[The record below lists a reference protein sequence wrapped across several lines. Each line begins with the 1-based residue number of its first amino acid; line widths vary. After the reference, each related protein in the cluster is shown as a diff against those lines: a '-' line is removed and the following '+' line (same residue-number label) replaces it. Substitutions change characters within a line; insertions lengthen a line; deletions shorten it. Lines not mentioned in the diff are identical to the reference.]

1 MDKDRSQTYP
11 GSDMHR
17 TRLSR
22 LICVFLVPGT
32 LLCAGSA
39 WATEW
44 RLGTE
49 RLNLAPD
56 TASAA
61 TLQLQSPLSESLRFR
76 LGLATS
82 RFDSY
87 VGDVE
92 VHRRHRPGA
101 SEPVAG
107 ALVDYHFNRWGLR
120 FTGGALYS
128 TPSRHGT
135 LLSYD
140 SAEANPA
147 TGVYDGAYINRYEA
161 GYARDQV
168 LPYLGLGWGQAFGA
182 EQRLQFKMDFGI
194 AFQGVTDLDDEMT
207 AAESRSYGNPG
218 IDPYMLDD
226 QQRWESQFE
235 SLRYS
240 FSAGVRYRF

>member
-1 MDKDRSQTYP
+1 
-11 GSDMHR
+11 MHR
-17 TRLSR
+17 TRLSKP
-22 LICVFLVPGT
+22 ICVFFVPVA
-32 LLCAGSA
+32 LLCGGSA
-39 WATEW
+39 GATEW
-44 RLGTE
+44 RLGTDT
-49 RLNLAPD
+49 LDLAPD
-56 TASAA
+56 TASTT
-61 TLQLQSPLSESLRFR
+61 TLHLQSPLSESLRFR

-87 VGDVE
+87 VGDIDTP
-92 VHRRHRPGA
+92 RRHRPGA

-128 TPSRHGT
+128 TPSRGGT
-135 LLSYD
+135 LLAED
-140 SAEANPA
+140 SAEADPA

-161 GYARDQV
+161 TYQRDQV
-168 LPYLGLGWGQAFGA
+168 LPYLGLGWGQAFGT
-182 EQRLQFKMDFGI
+182 EQRLQLKMDFGI

-207 AAESRSYGNPG
+207 AGEARSYGSPG
-218 IDPYMLDD
+218 IDAYRLDD